1 MKTVTTQ
8 WVSNL
13 PRYIMIAALSAFLVG
28 CGGSSGD
35 SDLDT
40 DGDGILDSE
49 DTDIDGD
56 GIDNFVDADA
66 DGDGEIDEGKTD
78 TDGDG
83 IIDSA
88 DLDANGETDTVAD
101 ACENTGGTD
110 NNSADAQ
117 WNNNCVVSRGNA
129 HSTSYYTRGIQR
141 ILFCS
146 GFNEGITDIGAFADA
161 QFGPTTVLAMEKFQS
176 AEGLTVDGIVGAE
189 TWGALQAS
197 LEQILGAQVEAGFD
211 AWAVSG
217 EACPGQAQ
225 FYQEF
230 DQGTNLLGGWTIANN
245 PGEAQRVQFSTAS
258 PFE

>member
-1 MKTVTTQ
+1 
-8 WVSNL
+8 
-13 PRYIMIAALSAFLVG
+13 MIAALTAFLVG

-35 SDLDT
+35 TDLDT
-40 DGDGILDSE
+40 DGDGTIDSE

-56 GIDNFVDADA
+56 GIDNFVDSDA
-66 DGDGEIDEGKTD
+66 DGDGFIDEGKTD

-83 IIDSA
+83 TIDSA
-88 DLDANGETDTVAD
+88 DLDANGNGILDIDETDTVAD

-110 NNSADAQ
+110 NNSNDAQ

-146 GFNEGITDIGAFADA
+146 GFNEGLTDIGAFADA
-161 QFGPTTVLAMEKFQS
+161 QFGPTTVLAMEKFQT

-197 LEQILGAQVEAGFD
+197 LEQILGGQVDAGFD
-211 AWAVSG
+211 AWAVKG
-217 EACPGQAQ
+217 DACAGIAQ

-230 DQGTNLLGGWTIANN
+230 DQSTSLLGGWTIANN
-245 PGEAQRVQFSTAS
+245 PGEAQRVQFSTVS

>member
-8 WVSNL
+8 WVSDL
-13 PRYIMIAALSAFLVG
+13 PRYITIAALSAFLVA

-35 SDLDT
+35 SEVDT
-40 DGDGILDSE
+40 DGDGIIDS
-49 DTDIDGD
+49 I
-56 GIDNFVDADA
+56 DADA
-66 DGDGEIDEGKTD
+66 DGDGFIDEGKTD

-83 IIDSA
+83 TIDSA
-88 DLDANGETDTVAD
+88 DLDANGNGILDIDEPDIDTVAD

-110 NNSADAQ
+110 NNSSDAQ

-146 GFNEGITDIGAFADA
+146 GFNEGLTDIGAFADA
-161 QFGPTTVLAMEKFQS
+161 QFGPTTVLAMEKFQT

-197 LEQILGAQVEAGFD
+197 LEQIIGGQVDAGFE
-211 AWAVSG
+211 AWAVAG
-217 EACPGQAQ
+217 DACAGIAQ

-230 DQGTNLLGGWTIANN
+230 DQSTNLLGGWTIANN
-245 PGEAQRVQFSTAS
+245 PGESQRIQFSTVN